1 MNYSNV
7 ISNYASQISY
17 LMQRIEDQDKTC
29 FSTTYPEL
37 INEVFDSLG
46 SMKIVK
52 IKSVITKLETLREM
66 DARIK
71 D

>member
-52 IKSVITKLETLREM
+52 IKSIIIKLETLRKM

>member
-1 MNYSNV
+1 MIFSNV

-29 FSTTYPEL
+29 FSITYPGL
-37 INEVFDSLG
+37 INEVFDSLD
-46 SMKIVK
+46 SMKIVR
-52 IKSVITKLETLREM
+52 IKSVIIKLETLRKM